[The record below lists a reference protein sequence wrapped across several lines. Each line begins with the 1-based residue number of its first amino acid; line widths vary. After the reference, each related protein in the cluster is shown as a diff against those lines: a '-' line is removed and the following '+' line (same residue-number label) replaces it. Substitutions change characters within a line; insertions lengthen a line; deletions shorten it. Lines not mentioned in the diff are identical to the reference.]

1 VTTPT
6 PASSAPAR
14 RLLIVGPPGA
24 GKGTQ
29 AVRVAEELS
38 IPAISTGDIFRANV
52 SGQTELGVLAK
63 SYMDKGEYV
72 PDSVTNDMVRSRLAE
87 ADAQDGFLLDGYPR
101 TLDQVEALDGMLAEL
116 GTPLDL
122 VLLLVVEPEEVVGR
136 LVARGAEQGRSD
148 DTEETIRRRLEV
160 YAEQTAVMRRS
171 GHLLHRV
178 HDMLEAAIRPG
189 ITTDELDS
197 LAHTMIRDEGAI
209 PNFLG
214 YQGYPATL
222 CISVNDVVVHGI
234 PDSRPL
240 EEGDVVSIDGGL
252 IVDGWHSDAA
262 RTHIVGRPRSVG
274 DEDLV
279 RITEEALW
287 AGIAA
292 LATADRVGDVGAAIE
307 DYVAE
312 AAGESLSHL
321 EGFGGHGI
329 GTAMH
334 QAPDVMNYRTRSRG
348 PRVRPG
354 LCIAIEPMLIQG
366 RGNWELEDDEWTVRA
381 TCGGRAAHAEHSVAV
396 TEQGLLVLTAG
407 DGGAAELAR
416 RGVVAAPDPLGA

>member
-1 VTTPT
+1 MSLLPERVEWKTP
-6 PASSAPAR
+6 
-14 RLLIVGPPGA
+14 
-24 GKGTQ
+24 
-29 AVRVAEELS
+29 
-38 IPAISTGDIFRANV
+38 
-52 SGQTELGVLAK
+52 
-63 SYMDKGEYV
+63 
-72 PDSVTNDMVRSRLAE
+72 
-87 ADAQDGFLLDGYPR
+87 
-101 TLDQVEALDGMLAEL
+101 
-116 GTPLDL
+116 
-122 VLLLVVEPEEVVGR
+122 
-136 LVARGAEQGRSD
+136 EQ
-148 DTEETIRRRLEV
+148 I
-160 YAEQTAVMRRS
+160 AVMRRS

-178 HDMLEAAIRPG
+178 HDMLEAEIRPG

-197 LAHTMIRDEGAI
+197 LAHAMIRDAGAT

-234 PDSRPL
+234 PDARPL

-292 LATADRVGDVGAAIE
+292 LATAERVGDVGAAIE
-307 DYVAE
+307 DYVE
-312 AAGESLSHL
+312 QAAGESLSHL

-348 PRVRPG
+348 PKVRPG
-354 LCIAIEPMLIQG
+354 LCVAIEPMLIQG
-366 RGNWELEDDEWTVRA
+366 QGNWELEDDEWTVRA
-381 TCGGRAAHAEHSVAV
+381 TGGGRAAHAEHSVAV

-416 RGVVAAPDPLGA
+416 RGVVAAPDPLAA

>member
-1 VTTPT
+1 M
-6 PASSAPAR
+6 S
-14 RLLIVGPPGA
+14 LLPE
-24 GKGTQ
+24 
-29 AVRVAEELS
+29 RVEW
-38 IPAISTGDIFRANV
+38 
-52 SGQTELGVLAK
+52 K
-63 SYMDKGEYV
+63 S
-72 PDSVTNDMVRSRLAE
+72 
-87 ADAQDGFLLDGYPR
+87 
-101 TLDQVEALDGMLAEL
+101 
-116 GTPLDL
+116 
-122 VLLLVVEPEEVVGR
+122 PE
-136 LVARGAEQGRSD
+136 Q
-148 DTEETIRRRLEV
+148 I
-160 YAEQTAVMRRS
+160 AVMRRS

-178 HDMLEAAIRPG
+178 HEMLASEIRPG
-189 ITTDELDS
+189 ITTDALDT
-197 LAHTMIRDEGAI
+197 LAHAMIRDEGAT

-234 PDSRPL
+234 PDERPL
-240 EEGDVVSIDGGL
+240 EDGDVVSIDGGL
-252 IVDGWHSDAA
+252 IIDGWHSDAA
-262 RTHIVGRPRSVG
+262 RTHIVGSPRSVS

-279 RITEEALW
+279 RVTEEALW

-292 LATADRVGDVGAAIE
+292 LATADRVGDVSAAIE

-354 LCIAIEPMLIQG
+354 LCVAIEPMLIQG
-366 RGNWELEDDEWTVRA
+366 QGNWELEDDEWTVRA

-396 TEQGLLVLTAG
+396 TGEGLLVLTAG

-416 RGVVAAPDPLGA
+416 RGIVAAPDPLGAAGA